1 MTPSTSRP
9 TTRDLDLRKLRY
21 FVAVAEELNFGR
33 AARRLHIAQPVLS
46 RQIRA
51 FEGELGV
58 QLFVRGS
65 TGTHL
70 TGAGAQL
77 LQDAKVLLE
86 EANALQQRLFQ
97 AAGPSRTVTVGVMP
111 GLRATAAAAAFEA
124 AGEGRRAVVRQ
135 VGWAEQVEVVRNGDI
150 DVVYAREVDDS
161 TGLGT
166 APLLSEPYCAV
177 LPADDPLADRTSVTM
192 DDLADRLLLQDPAVL
207 PELRRTA
214 APQQRWAPPPTAVH
228 TVEDKLEHVAARE
241 GFVVLPRS
249 TTDFYRRPD
258 VCVVPVEGVPPNRV
272 ILIWDATADNPVR
285 DEFVAA
291 ALACRDKTI

>member
-1 MTPSTSRP
+1 MTLSTSRP
-9 TTRDLDLRKLRY
+9 PTRDLDLRKLRY
-21 FVAVAEELNFGR
+21 FVVVAEELNFGR

-58 QLFVRGS
+58 QLFVRGV
-65 TGTHL
+65 TGTQL

-86 EANALQQRLFQ
+86 EAKALQQRLFH
-97 AAGPSRTVTVGVMP
+97 AAGPSRTVTVGVLP

-124 AGEGRRAVVRQ
+124 GGEGRHAVVRQ
-135 VGWAEQVEVVRNGDI
+135 VGWADQVEVVRNGDI
-150 DVVYAREVDDS
+150 DVVYAREVDDT

-166 APLLSEPYCAV
+166 APLLLEPYCAV
-177 LPADDPLADRTSVTM
+177 VPVDDALAGRSSVTM
-192 DDLADRLLLQDPAVL
+192 DDLADRLLLHDPTML
-207 PELRRTA
+207 TDLRRA
-214 APQQRWAPPPTAVH
+214 IAPTQRWAPPPTAVH
-228 TVEDKLEHVAARE
+228 TVEDKLEHVAACE

-258 VCVVPVEGVPPNRV
+258 VCVVPVEDLPPNRV
-272 ILIWDATADNPVR
+272 TLIWNAATDNPVR

-291 ALACRDKTI
+291 ALACRDETI